1 MRLKGLC
8 GKLPD
13 HLKYEGHFY
22 QPQYDVQNGQV
33 YACLEI
39 VCQFDEEL
47 KNYRVFFTYYEPYSK
62 YILSAPKEL
71 FDVIDNTIPEFWV
84 NHVMGDNNLFSISD
98 PDLIKYPYLLEQLAD
113 SEPKAIK
120 IAKDIIARNKTL
132 W

>member
-13 HLKYEGHFY
+13 HLKYEGNVF
-22 QPQYDVQNGQV
+22 QPQYDVQNGQN
-33 YACLEI
+33 YECLGI
-39 VCQFDEEL
+39 GCKFDEEL

-71 FDVIDNTIPEFWV
+71 FDVIDSTIPEFWV
-84 NHVMGDNNLFSISD
+84 SHVMDDNRLFRTSD
-98 PDLIKYPYLLEQLAD
+98 PDLIKYPYLLEDLAD
-113 SEPKAIK
+113 SEPEAVK
-120 IAKDIIARNKTL
+120 IAKAIITRHKTL